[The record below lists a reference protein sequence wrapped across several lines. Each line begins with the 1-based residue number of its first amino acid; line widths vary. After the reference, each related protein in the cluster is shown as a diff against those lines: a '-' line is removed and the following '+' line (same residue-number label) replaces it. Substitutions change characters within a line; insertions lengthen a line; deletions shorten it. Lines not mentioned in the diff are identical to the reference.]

1 MKQLPSLPPLKVP
14 FWMNGESPH
23 QPEKREPYYLTRGM
37 TRFWQRVWQWLS
49 WPLQQLDPLTCSES
63 LLNLLAWERDITR
76 FQREPMTRY
85 RRRVK
90 YAFANARDAGE
101 AAGFMRIFQ
110 RLEAPVIRQQERV
123 PGIDWD
129 VVLLDLK
136 PTSTTEDA
144 LLMGEVIRQ
153 YGRTCRRYE
162 FVISQ
167 TSPIQV
173 CGGEFNSDTQTLH
186 AHAHLHLE
194 DTNSAGA
201 IADIQEF
208 NLDQL
213 TLRAWAHI
221 TLEDT
226 DNAGLQA
233 GTTEFNLDH
242 ITVTAHGSNH

>member
-14 FWMNGESPH
+14 FWMNGEPPH
-23 QPEKREPYYLTRGM
+23 QPEKHEPYYLTRGM
-37 TRFWQRVWQWLS
+37 TAFWQRVWQWLS

-76 FQREPMTRY
+76 FEREPMTRY

-123 PGIDWD
+123 TGIDWD

-167 TSPIQV
+167 TSDTMTAA
-173 CGGEFNSDTQTLH
+173 GEFDNDWHTLY
-186 AHAHLHLE
+186 A
-194 DTNSAGA
+194 
-201 IADIQEF
+201 Q
-208 NLDQL
+208 
-213 TLRAWAHI
+213 AHI
-221 TLEDT
+221 TLEETNSADLI
-226 DNAGLQA
+226 AGSI
-233 GTTEFNLDH
+233 EFNHDNF
-242 ITVTAHGSNH
+242 TVTAHGRNH

>member
-1 MKQLPSLPPLKVP
+1 MTQIPPLPPLKLP
-14 FWMNGESPH
+14 FWMNGEAEH
-23 QPEKREPYYLTRGM
+23 QDKTREPFYLSRGVSA
-37 TRFWQRVWQWLS
+37 FWQRVWHWLS

-76 FQREPMTRY
+76 FEREPMERY

-110 RLEAPVIRQQERV
+110 RLAAPVIDQQERV

-129 VVLLDLK
+129 VVLLHLE

-173 CGGEFNSDTQTLH
+173 GTGEFNNDTQTLH
-186 AHAHLHLE
+186 AHAHIHLE

-201 IADIQEF
+201 VADIQEF
-208 NLDQL
+208 NLDQI
-213 TLRAWAHI
+213 TLQAGAHI
-221 TLEDT
+221 ALENT
-226 DNAGLQA
+226 DSAGLQA